1 MQKEPLTPLTNIPW
15 VRWID
20 RTQIPFVVIGLIAF
34 LVFVP
39 FYDFNALTPRMPL
52 QGAAFPP
59 AFALALMFL
68 IQLTRGANNDLRQL
82 VIAGKIEQDA
92 LVSLAAGKNAARI
105 ELAIGLLIG
114 ADRVYSQ
121 INFDQGVQHTLS
133 DMLTPAVL
141 AVCFSIVA
149 YTVVQVHLLT
159 FCVRQVI
166 VFRRIASTFEVDL
179 MVPELHNAMSNPL
192 IRFIVVGLIAV
203 SFGLL
208 VYEIIPY
215 VSLQRRVLSG
225 ALIALLVWMILIVV
239 SLIPLFILKSRIAV
253 AKSMEINAI
262 RQVLSGDPAGAKFS
276 RFGPRLAEFTPAD
289 LMFYEDRV
297 KNVWEWPFE
306 AHIRR
311 LVIFGLLPPL
321 TWVLAAAVEVVF
333 ETLIIS

>member
-1 MQKEPLTPLTNIPW
+1 
-15 VRWID
+15 
-20 RTQIPFVVIGLIAF
+20 VVIGLAAF
-34 LVFVP
+34 LVFIP
-39 FYDFNALTPRMPL
+39 FYNFNALTPRMPL

-59 AFALALMFL
+59 ALALALMFL

-82 VIAGKIEQDA
+82 VLSGKIDQEV
-92 LVSLAAGKNAARI
+92 LVSLAAGRNAARI
-105 ELAIGLLIG
+105 ELALGILIG

-121 INFDQGVQHTLS
+121 VNFDQGVQHTLS
-133 DMLTPAVL
+133 NMLSPSVL
-141 AVCFSIVA
+141 AVCFSIIA

-225 ALIALLVWMILIVV
+225 ALIALLVWLILIIV

-262 RQVLSGDPAGAKFS
+262 RQVMSGDPSGAKFS
-276 RFGPRLAEFTPAD
+276 RFGPRLAEFSPAD